1 MCAFLA
7 IHIFEQKYQCGT
19 TAKLDAPVWTLSTN
33 GLKNGG
39 FLFIMSGRW
48 ANLDV
53 VDAVGQPRRS
63 HNDLLYAP

>member
-39 FLFIMSGRW
+39 FFVYNEW
-48 ANLDV
+48 AM
-53 VDAVGQPRRS
+53 GEP
-63 HNDLLYAP
+63 